1 MNPKV
6 LDKSFQHGRLSKAN
20 QFALAAS
27 IFFDDAMRSTD
38 LADTYV
44 TLAIHSGIAAA
55 DVICARELGEYS
67 ATSSHR
73 DAVALLK
80 RANTMAAE
88 QLSRLLELKSKAGYG
103 HRAVTEAETRIAERA
118 HKKLLEIALLS

>member
-44 TLAIHSGIAAA
+44 TLAIHSGIA
-55 DVICARELGEYS
+55 
-67 ATSSHR
+67 
-73 DAVALLK
+73 
-80 RANTMAAE
+80 
-88 QLSRLLELKSKAGYG
+88 
-103 HRAVTEAETRIAERA
+103 ERA